1 VFVATTHVAV
11 GGTGVNVA
19 VGGTGVSVGRG
30 VASDGAGVGCG
41 SSGGISVAGCGPSGG
56 SSVVGCGSGVRVG
69 TVWRCGFW
77 PGAAHMPGLGERV
90 TRAAT
95 VRITRPGQ
103 ARKCRN
109 RFITILLSQGD
120 VASAKRKVNTS
131 FRSVDRS
138 KV

>member
-1 VFVATTHVAV
+1 VFVATTNVAV

-19 VGGTGVSVGRG
+19 VGGAGVSVGRG
-30 VASDGAGVGCG
+30 VASGEAGGGCGG
-41 SSGGISVAGCGPSGG
+41 SSGGSSGGASGSGCGT
-56 SSVVGCGSGVRVG
+56 GVRVG

-95 VRITRPGQ
+95 VRITRLGQ
-103 ARKCRN
+103 TRKCRN

>member
-1 VFVATTHVAV
+1 VFVATTSVAV
-11 GGTGVNVA
+11 GRAGVNVA
-19 VGGTGVSVGRG
+19 VGGMGVSVGRG
-30 VASDGAGVGCG
+30 VASGEAGGGCGG
-41 SSGGISVAGCGPSGG
+41 SSGGSSEVASGDGCGT
-56 SSVVGCGSGVRVG
+56 GVRVG

-77 PGAAHMPGLGERV
+77 PGAAHMPGLGERI